1 LKSGLKSGLNSWL
14 KIPDRKKEE
23 TSMSTT
29 TLGITGMTC
38 QHCVMSVTRALLAV
52 PGVQSAEV
60 SLEQRKAVVAG
71 SADLARLVAAVES
84 EGFGAADGA

>member
-1 LKSGLKSGLNSWL
+1 MQEAS
-14 KIPDRKKEE
+14 
-23 TSMSTT
+23 THTT
-29 TLGITGMTC
+29 TLRITGMTC

-84 EGFGAADGA
+84 EGFGAAGGA